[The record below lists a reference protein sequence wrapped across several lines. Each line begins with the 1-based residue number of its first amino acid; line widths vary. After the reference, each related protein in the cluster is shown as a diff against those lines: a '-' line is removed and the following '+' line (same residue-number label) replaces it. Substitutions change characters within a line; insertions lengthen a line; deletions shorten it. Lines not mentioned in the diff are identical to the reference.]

1 MLINKN
7 SNLNILT
14 VIRCTNPQLSCCKD
28 ANVFWI
34 EHHAVAKKDVAGA
47 INKWQNAPLGLHF
60 ANISEKLTRLS
71 CKMVLE
77 PCVCVGRKSV
87 QFLFHGVAYVE

>member
-1 MLINKN
+1 M
-7 SNLNILT
+7 
-14 VIRCTNPQLSCCKD
+14 
-28 ANVFWI
+28 
-34 EHHAVAKKDVAGA
+34 AGA

-60 ANISEKLTRLS
+60 ANISEKLTCLS

-87 QFLFHGVAYVE
+87 QFLFHSVAYVERVDKSAYSLGIDGSVGAGEGFQGFVGLGIAFTT